1 MIGNQLAIEVA
12 ATELKQLEKEEAARM
27 AIEKQLKNKTEDG
40 NDKYTEKNRLFKR
53 NFDAGKMYTDRYVRR
68 LKVSHAKLLDK
79 FTLGSKYA
87 LRAQKKQIMGRA
99 TRLVVDS
106 HNKLLETF
114 QKEALS
120 LLYQTMGYKQ
130 ETEKKTEQCI

>member
-1 MIGNQLAIEVA
+1 
-12 ATELKQLEKEEAARM
+12 
-27 AIEKQLKNKTEDG
+27 
-40 NDKYTEKNRLFKR
+40 
-53 NFDAGKMYTDRYVRR
+53 MYTDRYVRR

-130 ETEKKTEQCI
+130 ETEKKTEQSI